1 MDLLTGIGWKKNKQ
15 IRRDDSMKLYIN
27 GSNRK
32 GNCSKILNDLKEKED
47 ELIELSDKSI
57 NYCLGCNSC
66 MDDLEG
72 HCILEDD
79 MRQIYEQI
87 FKADKIII
95 ATPIYMNHI
104 TGLLKN
110 VIDRFNPFSGH
121 DDLFKG
127 KTIYLITVGQM
138 NEEENE
144 EIATNIK
151 EYFES
156 IGEFMGFETVFLKN
170 FTSGDIKTLDDIAKV
185 YDNYSDIIEE
195 LKIKIKNK

>member
-1 MDLLTGIGWKKNKQ
+1 MV
-15 IRRDDSMKLYIN
+15 LYIN

-32 GNCSKILNDLKEKED
+32 GNCSKILNDLKEKND
-47 ELIELSDKSI
+47 KLIELADKSI
-57 NYCLGCNSC
+57 NYCLGCNAC
-66 MDDLEG
+66 MDELEG
-72 HCILEDD
+72 HCIVEDD
-79 MRQIYEQI
+79 MQEIYEQI
-87 FKADKIII
+87 LKVDKIVI

-110 VIDRFNPFSGH
+110 VIDRFNPFSWH
-121 DDLFKG
+121 DDLLRG

-144 EIATNIK
+144 DIAVNIK

-170 FTSGDIKTLDDIAKV
+170 FTSGDIETIDDVTKM
-185 YDNYSDIIEE
+185 YDNYEQIIEE
-195 LKIKIKNK
+195 LKKKIN

>member
-1 MDLLTGIGWKKNKQ
+1 
-15 IRRDDSMKLYIN
+15 MKLYIN

-66 MDDLEG
+66 MDDLEE

-87 FKADKIII
+87 LKADKIII

-110 VIDRFNPFSGH
+110 IIDRFNPFSWH
-121 DDLFKG
+121 DDLLKG

-185 YDNYSDIIEE
+185 YDNYSEIIEE
-195 LKIKIKNK
+195 LKIKIKSN